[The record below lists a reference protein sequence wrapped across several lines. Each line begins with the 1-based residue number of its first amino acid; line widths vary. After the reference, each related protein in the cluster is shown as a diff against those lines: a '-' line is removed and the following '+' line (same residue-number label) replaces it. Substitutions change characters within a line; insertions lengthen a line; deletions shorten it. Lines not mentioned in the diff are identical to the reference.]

1 MRPSTQSLQK
11 TGGYKLHRQRP
22 GARVTYWPDPRGPG
36 HGVMWNGWVVD
47 HLGDTVSLVWDH
59 DDEFYETWSSGE
71 CRYKVDRGQMRF
83 IPPPKE
89 RRVRIPDDQIF
100 CKVCG
105 KPRQL
110 KCNCPRPGALKPEHW
125 GQKVVP
131 QLLTPSHPHDMMD
144 ISIGGNAPDEG
155 KGQMM
160 ARKKAVEVL
169 DEVEE
174 LEEVELEELDEP
186 TEEGTAAEG
195 SGDMLTAKAAA
206 SKIGTDARTLRK
218 FLRKKH
224 GTVGQGQ
231 RWEVDIND
239 VDALKAEFLA
249 WAKGTKEA
257 KADKP
262 KVTKPKP
269 DAEEPAADAELEEF
283 EEIEDLDFGDE

>member
-1 MRPSTQSLQK
+1 MLS
-11 TGGYKLHRQRP
+11 GF
-22 GARVTYWPDPRGPG
+22 
-36 HGVMWNGWVVD
+36 VVD
-47 HLGDTVSLVWDH
+47 HMGDTVSLVWDH

-71 CRYKVDRGQMRF
+71 CRYRVDRGQMRF

-89 RRVRIPDDQIF
+89 RRIRLPPDQLT
-100 CKVCG
+100 CKTCG
-105 KPRQL
+105 RPRQL
-110 KCNCPRPGALKPEHW
+110 KCGCPRIGALKPEEW
-125 GQKVVP
+125 GINAVRA
-131 QLLTPSHPHDMMD
+131 LLTPSLPHDMMD
-144 ISIGGNAPDEG
+144 ISIGGNAPNEG

-174 LEEVELEELDEP
+174 LEEVVELEELDEP

-239 VDALKAEFLA
+239 VDALKTEFLA

-262 KVTKPKP
+262 KVAKLKP

-283 EEIEDLDFGDE
+283 EEIEDLDFGDD